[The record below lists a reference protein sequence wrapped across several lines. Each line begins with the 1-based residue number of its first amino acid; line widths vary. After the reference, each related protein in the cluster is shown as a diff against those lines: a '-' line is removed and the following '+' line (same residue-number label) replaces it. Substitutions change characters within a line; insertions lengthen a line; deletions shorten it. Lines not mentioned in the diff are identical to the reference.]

1 MNLVFLG
8 VLVYVVIQLTIG
20 LVVSRHMTSEDEY
33 FLAGRRLKFGITMM
47 TVFATWFG
55 AETCI
60 GSAGAIYE
68 EGLAGGRADP
78 FGYALCLFVMG
89 AVFAYPLWKRKL
101 TTLGDLFRERYSHRV
116 EELAVILMI
125 PGSVMWAAA
134 QIRAFGHVIAVS
146 SDFSAGTGITMAA
159 VVVITYT
166 VAGGLLA
173 DAITDLIQG
182 IALIVGLVVLFIVGM
197 NALGGFEAAMATVE
211 PDRFRVFTGGGVTPL
226 ERIEAWAIP
235 IFGSVVAQELVAR
248 TLAARSANVARA
260 ATISASGLYVCV
272 GLLPAMLG
280 LVGPSLVPGLEDPE
294 QLLPAAARELLPT
307 FLYVLFAGALVSA
320 ILSTVDSALLAASA
334 LLSHNLIVP
343 MLPGAT
349 DRTKVRTARVSV
361 VVLGIVAYILAWQAG
376 GVYELVE
383 EASAFGSS
391 GIFVVVVFALF
402 TNFGGRAAAFATLA
416 VGGASWIFGSYV
428 LTLPYPYLLSLAAAF
443 LTYLIMGWAERS
455 PELVSAIRAIKE

>member
-33 FLAGRRLKFGITMM
+33 FLAGRRLTFGIAMM

-101 TTLGDLFRERYSHRV
+101 TTLGDLFRQRYSRRV
-116 EELAVILMI
+116 EELAVVLMI

-182 IALIVGLVVLFIVGM
+182 IALIVGLVVLFFVGM
-197 NALGGFEAAMATVE
+197 NALGGFEAAMATVD

-248 TLAARSANVARA
+248 TLAARSANIARA

-334 LLSHNLIVP
+334 LLSHNIIVP
-343 MLPGAT
+343 LLPGAT
-349 DRTKVRTARVSV
+349 DQTKVRTARVTV

-416 VGGASWIFGSYV
+416 VGGGTWIAGSYV
-428 LTLPYPYLLSLAAAF
+428 LGLAFPYLLSLVAAL
-443 LTYLIMGWAERS
+443 LTYIIAGIIEKKTQTADARMPS
-455 PELVSAIRAIKE
+455 V